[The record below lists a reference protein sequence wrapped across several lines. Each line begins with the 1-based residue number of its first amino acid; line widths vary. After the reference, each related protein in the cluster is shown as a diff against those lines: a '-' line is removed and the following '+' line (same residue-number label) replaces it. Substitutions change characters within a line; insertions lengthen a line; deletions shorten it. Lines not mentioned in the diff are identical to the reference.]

1 MADAKTTALTNR
13 DRLTILPTD
22 TTMVVDLSDTTMD
35 ATGTNVEVEVQ
46 ELVAAGAVGALPL
59 AKAMD
64 AGYLRW
70 KG

>member
-1 MADAKTTALTNR
+1 MADAKTTALTNA
-13 DRLTILPTD
+13 DRLIIEPTD

-35 ATGTNVEVEVQ
+35 ASGTNVEMELQ
-46 ELVAAGAVGALPL
+46 ELVAAGAVGAVPL
-59 AKAMD
+59 MKAAD